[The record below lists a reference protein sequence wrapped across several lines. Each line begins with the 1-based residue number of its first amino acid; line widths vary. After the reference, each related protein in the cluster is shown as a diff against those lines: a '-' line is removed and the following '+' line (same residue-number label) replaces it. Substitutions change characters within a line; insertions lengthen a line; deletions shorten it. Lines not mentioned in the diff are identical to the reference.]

1 MLRAARV
8 ISLADL
14 AEALGGEV
22 AGDPDVVIH
31 GAAGLEDA
39 APGTIVRVESER
51 YRETALATS
60 ASAFLISTKMEPM
73 PRPCIR
79 VAQPKLAFAR
89 ALELLRPEV
98 RPAPGVHP
106 TAVVDPQ
113 AELGEGCSIGPYAV
127 IGRGARVGPGAVVHA
142 HVVVGEEAEVGEN
155 SVLYPQVVLYPQ
167 TIVGSRVRIQSGTV
181 VGSDGFGY
189 EWSGREHTKIPQ
201 VGRVRIADDVEIGA
215 NTTIDRATTG
225 ETVIG
230 PGTKVDNLVQIAHN
244 VRTGAHCLIISQV
257 GIAGSA
263 VLGNGVV
270 LAGQSG
276 VKDHIKIGDGVMAGG
291 KSGIWGDQPAG
302 KMISGHPARPHR
314 EAVRLEAALGQLP
327 QLLKRV
333 KELERKLGLET
344 EGEVTGKGE

>member
-1 MLRAARV
+1 MMRAARV
-8 ISLADL
+8 MSLADL

-22 AGDPDVVIH
+22 VGDPDVVIH
-31 GAAGLEDA
+31 GAAGFDDA
-39 APGTIVRVESER
+39 ATGTIVRVESDR
-51 YRETALATS
+51 FREAALAS
-60 ASAFLISTKMEPM
+60 PASAFLISSKMEAL

-79 VAQPKLAFAR
+79 VDQPKLAFAR
-89 ALELLRPEV
+89 CLDLLRPEV

-106 TAVVDPQ
+106 TAVVE
-113 AELGEGCSIGPYAV
+113 AEVELGEGCSIGPYTV
-127 IGRGARVGPGAVVHA
+127 IGRGARIGPRAVLHA
-142 HVVVGEEAEVGEN
+142 HVVVGEEAEVGAD

-167 TIVGSRVRIQSGTV
+167 TILGSRVRIHSGTV
-181 VGSDGFGY
+181 VGSEGFGY

-215 NTTIDRATTG
+215 NTAIDRATTG

-257 GIAGSA
+257 GVAGSA

-276 VKDHIKIGDGVMAGG
+276 VKDHVKIGDGVMAGG
-291 KSGIWGDQPAG
+291 KSGIWGDQPPGARV
-302 KMISGHPARPHR
+302 SGHPARSHR
-314 EAVRLEAALGQLP
+314 EAIRLEAALGQLP
-327 QLLKRV
+327 KLLKRV
-333 KELERKLGLET
+333 KELERKLGMEA
-344 EGEVTGKGE
+344 EGEEARKAE